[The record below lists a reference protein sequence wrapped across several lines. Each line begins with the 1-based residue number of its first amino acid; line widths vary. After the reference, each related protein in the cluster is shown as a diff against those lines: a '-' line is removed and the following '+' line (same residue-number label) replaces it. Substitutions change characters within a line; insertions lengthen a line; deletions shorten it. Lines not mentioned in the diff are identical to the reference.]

1 MKNIK
6 KLYFYYSFNRT
17 NLIIL
22 GLSIFVMLIIYN
34 MYDFDIYAIDY
45 MYDRNAFHSEYI
57 SSSLGVMIPISIVV
71 IMLVLSIDY
80 MTNKKRFDLLF
91 LSRYSKRDL
100 AKIKI
105 VVYLTLSFIYV
116 SILFMLMIIVA
127 EIRFTDFKFD
137 LYYLKLYVGLIIQ
150 SFVATMII
158 MLVMDLT
165 GAGYSAIIALILY
178 FLSIVIGDMNKI
190 IATLIFIYIDISG
203 SILPGGIILSLIIFS
218 IYLFLVI
225 FVAKNEKK
233 CWQYKNKW

>member
-34 MYDFDIYAIDY
+34 MYDFDIYTIDY

-105 VVYLTLSFIYV
+105 AVYLTLSFIYV

-178 FLSIVIGDMNKI
+178 FLSFVIGDMNKI

-225 FVAKNEKK
+225 FGAKNEKK
-233 CWQYKNKW
+233 C